1 MINHKPN
8 SDFKSRIIIG
18 GTQEGLLELLVSMFQ
33 QNAKK
38 MNSRKCQL
46 HWNIF
51 YVYVFVIFFFFR
63 LQVLSVSQ
71 YHL

>member
-1 MINHKPN
+1 MKWFLKSSFDQNSIMINHKPN

-46 HWNIF
+46 H
-51 YVYVFVIFFFFR
+51 
-63 LQVLSVSQ
+63 
-71 YHL
+71 